1 MTHQKQNAT
10 RIIQVMEPVPVEGRV
25 QLRFPPLLR
34 VTPLSSRAHSEYNMI
49 ATHFIDDWRP
59 THHNQQ

>member
-25 QLRFPPLLR
+25 QLRFHP
-34 VTPLSSRAHSEYNMI
+34 TPQGHPITKQGAHSPRYDCH
-49 ATHFIDDWRP
+49 TPHR
-59 THHNQQ
+59 